1 MAVSVK
7 QLEVGDVVEIDGRRY
22 DVVSDKEGG
31 VTLEPA
37 ITKTMA
43 EILAEHGETAV
54 SAEEFEALFG
64 PIPSDG
70 EG

>member
-22 DVVSDKEGG
+22 DVLPDDRGG
-31 VTLEPA
+31 MTLEPVVA
-37 ITKTMA
+37 KTVA
-43 EILAEHGETAV
+43 AILAEHGETPV
-54 SAEEFEALFG
+54 SAEEFEELFG